1 MSTMRLVSFL
11 MRSLFMGMVAAIFLF
26 LFFPDLLAPVI
37 SNEEKSPPELVTTY
51 SDVIEQVADSVVNI
65 RKFNIA
71 EQNRFQ
77 NRATLSITGGS
88 GVIVSAT
95 GYIVTNY
102 HVIAGAEELT
112 IELNDGRATIAEVVG
127 FDAASDLA
135 VLKINL
141 DNLSFLPMQAE
152 LPVTAGDVVFA
163 VGYPFGVG
171 QVATMGIVSGMGKN
185 FRVAEYEDYILTDSL
200 SISGNSGGPLVSAKG
215 ELLGIVS
222 SRLSTS
228 GYSFA
233 ISTDLA
239 MDIVEQIVANGRVVR
254 GWLGFEGA
262 PVDKTARDKYGESSY
277 VVIGITEAGPADK
290 AGMMPEDIIVSIEG
304 NPIETAISLRK
315 RIASYKPGSTVQMG
329 VIRNEVA
336 ITLSLVVQERP
347 TSINI
352 PPATLNR

>member
-1 MSTMRLVSFL
+1 MRLISFL

-26 LFFPDLLAPVI
+26 LFFPKLLGPVI
-37 SNEEKSPPELVTTY
+37 SNEEKAPPEPITTY
-51 SDVIEQVADSVVNI
+51 SAVIEQVADSVVNI
-65 RKFNIA
+65 RRFNIA
-71 EQNRFQ
+71 ERNRFL
-77 NRATLSITGGS
+77 NSAKVSMTGGS
-88 GVIVSAT
+88 GIIVSAT

-141 DNLSFLPMQAE
+141 ENLSFLSMQAE
-152 LPVTAGDVVFA
+152 LPVTTGDVVFA

-171 QVATMGIVSGMGKN
+171 QVATMGIVSGMGKH
-185 FRVAEYEDYILTDSL
+185 FRLAEYEDYILTDSL

-262 PVDKTARDKYGESSY
+262 QVVDKAARDKYGESSHI
-277 VVIGITEAGPADK
+277 VIAITPDGPAEK
-290 AGMMPEDIIVSIEG
+290 AGMMQEDIIVSVEG

-315 RIASYKPGSTVQMG
+315 RIASYKPGSTVEMG
-329 VIRNEVA
+329 IIRNDTEM
-336 ITLSLVVQERP
+336 TLSLIVQERP